1 MLSNMMRCAS
11 ASVVGKC
18 GARNVPLLT
27 PAHRKAH
34 LRPTKLTCTPPSSR
48 APHQAHV
55 RPAKLTCAEG
65 TCADS
70 QPRGNQAITPRGGG
84 RTVAF

>member
-34 LRPTKLTCTPPSSR
+34 LRP
-48 APHQAHV
+48 
-55 RPAKLTCAEG
+55 AKLTCAEG